1 MLKADSGPGRGAL
14 KLLARLRHLGF
25 YLYPGVPNTTAI
37 SQETDIN
44 YSPFK
49 SQFQRN
55 LEEVVTER
63 VLQGKLTS
71 LQPWMAPLVV
81 FGGKDEE
88 TGLVINQ
95 DESAFEVRFSCEMC
109 KKAWAKVGV
118 APYTWA
124 CFTKTKV
131 HQKLGDADDGMNALM
146 ISL

>member
-14 KLLARLRHLGF
+14 KLLTCLCHLGF

-44 YSPFK
+44 YGPFK
-49 SQFQRN
+49 SQFRRN
-55 LEEVVTER
+55 LEEVVDER
-63 VLQGKLTS
+63 VLQVKSTS

-95 DESAFEVRFSCEMC
+95 DESAFEVGFFVMHVRKHGQRLVWHHTRRHVLPTQRSIESWVML
-109 KKAWAKVGV
+109 
-118 APYTWA
+118 T
-124 CFTKTKV
+124 
-131 HQKLGDADDGMNALM
+131 ME
-146 ISL
+146 